1 MTKSITSNNCAEKK
15 NKKLI
20 IKKINIDNKKYLYR
34 VKFIYKGI
42 QNKKK
47 ILLKNKSVKGSK
59 FNN

>member
-47 ILLKNKSVKGSK
+47 NIIEKQISK
-59 FNN
+59 RK